1 MLWDAVE
8 LRDKAR
14 ERVRERGRR
23 EDLPEELEPLADEAV
38 EDRDRE
44 DLEVPEG
51 LRWREMRGRIGRE
64 DSFVSEGREVR
75 AGVSGGSSAGL
86 LPLRSILRSP
96 NAQEEGAE
104 SREGRTY
111 RLESQSTRRYQLIEV
126 TVDTEGSRTY

>member
-14 ERVRERGRR
+14 ERVRERGWR
-23 EDLPEELEPLADEAV
+23 EDLLEEFEPLADEAV

-44 DLEVPEG
+44 DLEAPEG

-64 DSFVSEGREVR
+64 DSWVSEGWEVR

-86 LPLRSILRSP
+86 LPLRSIF
-96 NAQEEGAE
+96 EVAE
-104 SREGRTY
+104 RARRGR
-111 RLESQSTRRYQLIEV
+111 
-126 TVDTEGSRTY
+126 